1 MDMLASGELYLV
13 ASNHRTFSSEQRA
26 AGGNDFSK
34 IHNGTNG
41 VEERMAVMWEKG
53 VHNGKMDAMRFVAV
67 TSSNPAKLFNMY
79 PKKGRIAA
87 GADADIVV
95 WDPAAKQK
103 LSSKTHMS
111 AADLNIFEGQTCHG
125 LPIVTICGGRVVFEN
140 GKLLATAGS
149 GKFVALPPNCPH
161 LFSVIH
167 QRERVCLPEK
177 VQRTDAPAG
186 GGVAHKQVTQQTTAS
201 FSRPPTSA
209 GTRNQFDSSI
219 DDGRGARASTKIS
232 QPPGGKTSGL
242 W

>member
-1 MDMLASGELYLV
+1 
-13 ASNHRTFSSEQRA
+13 
-26 AGGNDFSK
+26 
-34 IHNGTNG
+34 
-41 VEERMAVMWEKG
+41 
-53 VHNGKMDAMRFVAV
+53 MDAMRFVAV
-67 TSSNPAKLFNMY
+67 TSSNPAKLFNLY

-95 WDPAAKQK
+95 WDPSAKQK

-111 AADLNIFEGQTCHG
+111 AADMNIFEGQTCHG
-125 LPIVTICGGRVVFEN
+125 LPIVTVCGGRVAFEG
-140 GKLLATAGS
+140 GKSLAASGS
-149 GKFVALPPNCPH
+149 GKFVALPPHCPH

-186 GGVAHKQVTQQTTAS
+186 GGGGGGGGESRIAAKQVTQQNTTS
-201 FSRPPTSA
+201 YGRPPTSA
-209 GTRNQFDSSI
+209 GTRNQFDASVEDS
-219 DDGRGARASTKIS
+219 RSARASTKIS